1 MLDGENAIHTLKA
14 EATLAIEEVGDMG
27 LLEAGLLG
35 ETEAGE
41 VAFLDAF
48 PESVAEIVLKNSEFH
63 RAEYSME
70 YSNPLI
76 RKRYPQPFG
85 YNDLDCATGE
95 LYGGV
100 RL

>member
-1 MLDGENAIHTLKA
+1 
-14 EATLAIEEVGDMG
+14 MG

-41 VAFLDAF
+41 IAFLDAF
-48 PESVAEIVLKNSEFH
+48 PESIAEIILQNSEFH
-63 RAEYSME
+63 TAEYSMA

-85 YNDLDCATGE
+85 YIDLDCANEE
-95 LYGGV
+95 L
-100 RL
+100 